1 MNLFGLLGRRA
12 TAPVARERLQ
22 ILLAHERKSAYQ
34 ADLIAVLHKEVLNAV
49 AKHIPIDPQKVEV
62 SMHRRDM
69 TSVLEIDIAIEP
81 SVGEKLPERSALA
94 GGSDS
99 GAESDRQRT
108 RKHVQDNRGH
118 IR

>member
-1 MNLFGLLGRRA
+1 MNLFGFLGRRA

-49 AKHIPIDPQKVEV
+49 ARHIPIDPQKVDV

-81 SVGEKLPERSALA
+81 CVIDDKFRERSALA
-94 GGSDS
+94 
-99 GAESDRQRT
+99 ARL
-108 RKHVQDNRGH
+108 
-118 IR
+118 

>member
-1 MNLFGLLGRRA
+1 MNLFGFLGRRA

-49 AKHIPIDPQKVEV
+49 ARHIPIDPQKVDV

-81 SVGEKLPERSALA
+81 CVIDDKFRERSPLA
-94 GGSDS
+94 
-99 GAESDRQRT
+99 ARL
-108 RKHVQDNRGH
+108 
-118 IR
+118 

>member
-34 ADLIAVLHKEVLNAV
+34 ADLISVLHKEVLNAV
-49 AKHIPIDPQKVEV
+49 AKHISIDPQKVEV

-69 TSVLEIDIAIEP
+69 TSVLEIDIAIE
-81 SVGEKLPERSALA
+81 SCDVDEKFRERSALA
-94 GGSDS
+94 G
-99 GAESDRQRT
+99 QF
-108 RKHVQDNRGH
+108 
-118 IR
+118 